1 MIGGQVDVEAGDI
14 AAIALRLAGR
24 RVDLGLLERDRVAPI
39 SQRDAAV
46 GTRALRD
53 AADREPTDGSAREA
67 SGRALP
73 ARRRVGVAGDARRSH
88 LAGEERERADRA
100 RSDGAGVRPDSG
112 RRRDRDGTSRQ
123 KGAVARIGES
133 GLEADCARRRRDGGR
148 DSAGLVRNDHLDAVG
163 ASGRAGLRAVRSRA
177 R

>member
-53 AADREPTDGSAREA
+53 AADREPTDGS
-67 SGRALP
+67 ST
-73 ARRRVGVAGDARRSH
+73 
-88 LAGEERERADRA
+88 
-100 RSDGAGVRPDSG
+100 
-112 RRRDRDGTSRQ
+112 GTDW
-123 KGAVARIGES
+123 GPW
-133 GLEADCARRRRDGGR
+133 
-148 DSAGLVRNDHLDAVG
+148 
-163 ASGRAGLRAVRSRA
+163 
-177 R
+177 